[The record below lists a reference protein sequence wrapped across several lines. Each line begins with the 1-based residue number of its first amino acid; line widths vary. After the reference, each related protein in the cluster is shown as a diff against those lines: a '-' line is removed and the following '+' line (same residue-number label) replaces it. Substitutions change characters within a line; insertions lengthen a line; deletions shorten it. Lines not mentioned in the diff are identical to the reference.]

1 MFNLPVKLADEFEAD
16 FENHTLGNQKI
27 YRLHYI
33 NYYRTEDNTSKY
45 RTVDWPFDLFTLP
58 NGMSREDAFKVLS
71 YLTDYIE
78 STQNIKPCSY
88 KSVATL
94 NSILDLQQLG
104 FKKLNKNVNVSE
116 EEIID
121 LWTVEGRVALFKKS
135 KYYLGYYEWY
145 FESIS
150 LEEVQS
156 IYKKIGKN
164 YNDMIINSVL

>member
-1 MFNLPVKLADEFEAD
+1 MLNLQDELANEFEAD

-33 NYYRTEDNTSKY
+33 NYYRANNNAKKY
-45 RTVDWPFDLFTLP
+45 RTVDWPFDLFMLP

-78 STQNIKPCSY
+78 NNPNIEPYSY

-104 FKKLNKNVNVSE
+104 FKKLNKNISVSE

-135 KYYLGYYEWY
+135 KYYLSYYEWY

-156 IYKKIGKN
+156 IYRKIGKN
-164 YNDMIINSVL
+164 YNDIILNDIL